1 MRLNGV
7 VHKLESVTKG
17 LNFFVIIWVKMVGG
31 KNAEGER
38 RGMGE
43 SPYAYKTSSWKIRI
57 ILKIEKRIMYVINN
71 HTMQ

>member
-43 SPYAYKTSSWKIRI
+43 KS
-57 ILKIEKRIMYVINN
+57 LCLQNFIMENKNN
-71 HTMQ
+71 FKN